1 MIEQYLQAMVDGL
14 EQKKIILDK
23 LILLTQTQ
31 QSIVSEEQVDW
42 DAFDANVDEKAELI
56 EKLSKQDEGFN
67 AVFERIKPE
76 LENNKEK
83 YASYITS
90 LKKGIADVTEKS
102 TSLMALEQR
111 TKAKVES
118 VFGLEK
124 QKIQRS
130 KVSSKAASNYYANM
144 NKINYIDPQLMD
156 QKK

>member
-83 YASYITS
+83 YASYIIS
-90 LKKGIADVTEKS
+90 LK
-102 TSLMALEQR
+102 
-111 TKAKVES
+111 
-118 VFGLEK
+118 
-124 QKIQRS
+124 
-130 KVSSKAASNYYANM
+130 
-144 NKINYIDPQLMD
+144 
-156 QKK
+156 